1 MNYIN
6 HMNKKITRSG
16 VMRNNTTSSGLS
28 MDDIQQHSSYNAN
41 EIEIIKANIN
51 TINSINTVYNNR
63 IIKLENDNEK
73 LKQIIKHLI
82 NIDY

>member
-1 MNYIN
+1 
-6 HMNKKITRSG
+6 MNKKITRSG